1 MKKKRL
7 IQNIIISVLLLI
19 ILRGNFYGL
28 FILLFINYNKKI
40 KDADKHLIDLT
51 TTSSTT
57 SVTTKTEIT
66 VETTTTTTAAPVTK
80 NTTTTIT
87 AAPIY
92 EDQYLPNN

>member
-19 ILRGNFYGL
+19 ILIL
-28 FILLFINYNKKI
+28 TILLFINYNKKI

-51 TTSSTT
+51 TTSFTT
-57 SVTTKTEIT
+57 SVTNKTEIT

-80 NTTTTIT
+80 NTTTTTT